1 MIFLIEYNR
10 PEGRLLTFREFEGS
24 QWREAED
31 ARLALELDLNRQGSD
46 HEVVL
51 LEAESEEALRR
62 THGRYFYTLRELLQA
77 GIDHLKKGYPEGGSE
92 T

>member
-10 PEGRLLTFREFEGS
+10 RKGSLVTFKRFKDS
-24 QWREAED
+24 QRKKAQEE
-31 ARLALELDLNRQGSD
+31 RFNLELDLKHKKIN

-51 LEAESEEALRR
+51 LEAAKESMIRR
-62 THGRYFYTLRELLQA
+62 THRRYFESLAQIA
-77 GIDHLKKGYPEGGSE
+77 GIPG